1 MNSVTPA
8 ADTVVHLLADAARHS
23 GAREALVCGDE
34 RLSYSDYQSCVAGF
48 AAELIDLGATGRHV
62 AILMENSIDQCV
74 AIFAT
79 HAARAAAVTLNP
91 LYTEHE
97 LRPILADA
105 KPLVLVYAEK
115 FAAGIE
121 PLAQSLGI
129 PNLIRIGAAKRLT
142 QWQGRDLQLPQPL
155 PSPSDLASLQYTGGT
170 TGHSKGVRLSH
181 RAICTNIAQ
190 REVLLPTRKDTEI
203 LLCVMPLFHI
213 YAMAMCL
220 HNMVGCRGTMV
231 ILPRFDADK
240 VFDLLADARITIFA
254 GSPTLFTGL
263 MNHPRFASTD
273 FSNLHLSY
281 SGSAALPEELFRRW
295 ERASGAPVVEG
306 YGQTESGPVISF
318 NPLDGVRKPGSVGRV
333 LPDTE
338 VEIVDLETGEVVLP
352 CGERGEIRL
361 RGPQLMDGYHNLPEE
376 TAATLRD
383 GWLYTGDI
391 GEFDTDG
398 YLFIRDRKKEMLK
411 VSGFNVFPREVEE
424 VLFAHPD
431 VLEAAVVGMPDAY
444 RGETVCAYV
453 VPRRDTLLDA
463 ENLKDFCR
471 KRLAGYKVPSRIEIV
486 EQLPKTRVGKIDKLQ
501 LRGITRQA
509 AGAD

>member
-1 MNSVTPA
+1 MNSVTRA
-8 ADTVVHLLADAARHS
+8 FDTVVHMLADAARRS

-34 RLSYSDYQSCVAGF
+34 RLNYTDYQSCVAGF
-48 AAELIDLGATGRHV
+48 GTELIGLGATGRHV

-105 KPLVLVYAEK
+105 KPQVLVYGEK
-115 FAAGIE
+115 FAASIE

-155 PSPSDLASLQYTGGT
+155 PSPSELAGLQYTGGT

-220 HNMVGCRGTMV
+220 HNMVGCRGTLV

-240 VFDLLADARITIFA
+240 VFDLLVDERITIFA
-254 GSPTLFTGL
+254 GSPTLFTGM

-273 FSNLHLSY
+273 FSSLHLSY

-295 ERASGAPVVEG
+295 EQATGAPVVEG

-338 VEIVDLETGEVVLP
+338 VQIVDLETGEVVLP
-352 CGERGEIRL
+352 HGEQGEIRL

-391 GEFDTDG
+391 GEFDADG

-424 VLFAHPD
+424 VLYAHPA
-431 VLEAAVVGMPDAY
+431 VLEAAVIGTPDIY
-444 RGETVCAYV
+444 RGEAVCAYV
-453 VPRRDTLLDA
+453 ALRQGVQTDTNELIA
-463 ENLKDFCR
+463 YCR
-471 KRLAGYKVPSRIEIV
+471 TRLTGYKVPSRIEFV
-486 EQLPKTRVGKIDKLQ
+486 EQLPKTKVGKIDKLH
-501 LRGITRQA
+501 LRQG
-509 AGAD
+509 GK